1 MVQQAQ
7 RAIAAYH
14 AGAPRSGAMLRVVYF
29 IPAGAK
35 PLPGYAERLGRV
47 MDDVDGFFRE
57 GLRRFGLEASGIPVE
72 REGGKL
78 AIHLVQGKLAAGQ
91 YHYSSG
97 NVAKAEIRDA
107 LRGTFDLDR
116 EYVLVFY
123 ALCRKEPDGRYVF
136 DAPYYGAGTQK
147 AGLCHAADCE
157 LLDPGLLRETKRRI
171 VYTEHY
177 YPHVE
182 ESVAEF
188 NTKYLGGTAHE
199 LAHGL
204 GLPHD
209 DGSPPEKS
217 FGVSLMGKGN
227 LSYRRDV
234 WGGDRPAYL
243 SRASALRLVAHP
255 LITGSDRGRLE
266 DAAGRFESLRFSPGP
281 DTVRIEGIVKG
292 DIPPFAAVAYVW
304 PTRDETDHSAR
315 TFSAA
320 LTEGGAFSLDLRGLR
335 PDTYRL
341 RLAGLY
347 ANGSMTTVD
356 LSLAVNAAAS
366 DDPTVRRAEEAVMG
380 RSPEARALLSDQA
393 LSAAPTAESRRWLR
407 LLREVLEP
415 PTPIDL
421 AVATGEVASVS
432 DAAWT
437 DARVGWGQVT
447 RNSFWFDEG
456 FRVGV
461 FLRLGGRVY
470 DKGLYAHSPS
480 LYAFP
485 LDAKWK
491 TFRSTVGLRDGAHA
505 QGSAVFIVLGDGR
518 ELRRSRALRV
528 GDREDLS
535 VEVTGVRRLELRT
548 EGAEGHNQNSWA
560 IWVEPKVSR

>member
-1 MVQQAQ
+1 M
-7 RAIAAYH
+7 
-14 AGAPRSGAMLRVVYF
+14 
-29 IPAGAK
+29 
-35 PLPGYAERLGRV
+35 
-47 MDDVDGFFRE
+47 
-57 GLRRFGLEASGIPVE
+57 
-72 REGGKL
+72 
-78 AIHLVQGKLAAGQ
+78 
-91 YHYSSG
+91 
-97 NVAKAEIRDA
+97 
-107 LRGTFDLDR
+107 RGTFDLDR

-136 DAPYYGAGTQK
+136 DAPYYGDGTQK

-157 LLDPGLLRETKRRI
+157 WLDPALLRDTGRRI
-171 VYTEHY
+171 TYTEHY
-177 YPHVE
+177 YPRVE

-188 NTKYLGGTAHE
+188 NTKYLGGTAHD

-209 DGSPPEKS
+209 DGSPPEQP
-217 FGVSLMGKGN
+217 FGVSLMGRGN

-234 WGGDRPAYL
+234 WGGGRPAYL

-255 LITGSDRGRLE
+255 LVTGSDRGRRG
-266 DAAGRFESLRFSPGP
+266 DAGGRFDSLRFSPGAG
-281 DTVRIEGIVKG
+281 TVRIEGVVRG
-292 DIPPFAAVAYVW
+292 DIPPYAAVAYVW
-304 PTRDETDHSAR
+304 PTREETDHGAR
-315 TFSAA
+315 TYPAA
-320 LTEGGAFSLDLRGLR
+320 LKEGGAFSLDLGGLR

-341 RLAGLY
+341 RLAGLH
-347 ANGSMTTVD
+347 ANGSVTTVD
-356 LSLAVNAAAS
+356 LSLAVNAAGEPDADAS
-366 DDPTVRRAEEAVMG
+366 DDPTVRPAEEAVMA

-393 LSAAPTAESRRWLR
+393 LSAAPTPEARRRLR
-407 LLREVLEP
+407 LLRSVLEP
-415 PTPIDL
+415 RTPIDL
-421 AVATGEVASVS
+421 AAAPGDHASLS

-437 DARVGWGQVT
+437 DARVGWGRVA
-447 RNSFWFDEG
+447 RNSFWFDDR

-485 LDAKWK
+485 LDGKWK

-535 VEVTGVRRLELRT
+535 VEVAGVRRLELRT
-548 EGAEGHNQNSWA
+548 EGAEGHNHNSWA
-560 IWVEPKVSR
+560 IWVDPEVSR